1 MKDFFKENYI
11 PILVLILSSLLL
23 VFGAQV
29 LTNEFFKT
37 ASYENLETIDDRI
50 RCAEYLGWQVD
61 KSSET
66 VKSVYIPNTET
77 VEFNEYNVMQKMC
90 GFDLSH
96 YMGKGAECYTYRI
109 LNFPSEN
116 SVNAFLNLIIYDGK
130 MIGGD
135 CEVLEYDDLYLPVK
149 LSKTNTDIS

>member
-50 RCAEYLGWQVD
+50 RCAKYLGWQVD

-90 GFDLSH
+90 GFDLSL
-96 YMGKGAECYTYRI
+96 YMGKGAMCYTYRI
-109 LNFPSEN
+109 LNFPSEF

-149 LSKTNTDIS
+149 LSKTNADIS